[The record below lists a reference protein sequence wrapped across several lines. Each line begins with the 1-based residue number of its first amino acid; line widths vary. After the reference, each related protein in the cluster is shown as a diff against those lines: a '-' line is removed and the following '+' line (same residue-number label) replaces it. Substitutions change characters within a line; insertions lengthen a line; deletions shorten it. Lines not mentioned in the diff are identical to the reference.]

1 MLPIQINTAHND
13 EDMSVEERLLI
24 TLKTNGFLLPETDDE
39 LDLFLESL
47 EDVHEP
53 IPNEL
58 KKPLEIIKR
67 GKFKRLTNIISLNV
81 DFQDNENLAMAARD
95 GGEISVD
102 ILKQMEKDR
111 QQKENE
117 SNEQMG

>member
-39 LDLFLESL
+39 LDLFLKSL

-58 KKPLEIIKR
+58 KNPLEIIKR
-67 GKFKRLTNIISLNV
+67 AKFKRLTNIISLNV
-81 DFQDNENLAMAARD
+81 DFQDNENLSMAARE
-95 GGEISVD
+95 GGTIPPE
-102 ILKQMEKDR
+102 ILKLMENDR
-111 QQKENE
+111 KKSENE